1 MIPGPVGWIKGSGV
15 DTAVALV
22 TAVVQIQPLA
32 CELPYAVDMAR
43 KKERKNERNADNFF
57 FFQKPD
63 SHVLMFILEN
73 QVFVNILL

>member
-1 MIPGPVGWIKGSGV
+1 MIPGPVGWVKGSGV

-32 CELPYAVDMAR
+32 WELPYAVDTAR
-43 KKERKNERNADNFF
+43 KKGRKNERNADNFF
-57 FFQKPD
+57 FQKPG

-73 QVFVNILL
+73 QVFC